1 MIGDK
6 LKFYPT
12 TTREFSK
19 NMGRVTDL
27 LIDGTIENDLNLPP
41 LNPKTDRLMVCGSM
55 GLNNDIKKIC
65 DAAEMDEGSNSSPS
79 HYVVEKA
86 FVG

>member
-1 MIGDK
+1 
-6 LKFYPT
+6 
-12 TTREFSK
+12 
-19 NMGRVTDL
+19 MGRITTL
-27 LIDGTIENDLNLPP
+27 LTDGTLASELNLPP
-41 LNPKTDRLMVCGSM
+41 LNPETDRLMVCGSM

-65 DAAEMDEGSNSSPS
+65 EAAGMDEGSNSSPS